1 MKKFIVASVLAFG
14 LFSCQAVS
22 DFFGGEEMVVTTAD
36 NVVEG
41 STAAPVPVS
50 ELPEEIRDMIPEG
63 MEVVIAPKSDLV
75 SGDASHIPF
84 MGEFGDTAI
93 ATAFDAG
100 MHIAKTFVPGL
111 AGWEALLALLFVRKR
126 KHYVNAFKA
135 VMPLDKNVDLGGAV
149 SSVTAALG
157 MTHSSETTEAAWVE
171 EEEYEEE

>member
-36 NVVEG
+36 NVVAG
-41 STAAPVPVS
+41 STAAPIPVS
-50 ELPEEIRDMIPEG
+50 ELPADVQAMVPEG

-75 SGDASHIPF
+75 SNTAAHIPL
-84 MGEFGDTAI
+84 MGQFDDTAI
-93 ATAFDAG
+93 ATAYEAG

-126 KHYVNAFKA
+126 KHYVNAFKSA
-135 VMPLDKNVDLGGAV
+135 LPLDKNVDIGGAV
-149 SSVTAALG
+149 SSLTAALG
-157 MTHSSETTEAAWVE
+157 MTHSSETTEAAWAE